1 MLRGLY
7 IAGTGMLANNTRID
21 VVSNN
26 LANVNTT
33 AYKKDGVLTESF
45 EDVLIKKRQG
55 LYRKLYSNDGFT
67 SEKTDIGY
75 DITAPKGFLKV
86 KGYKEDN
93 YSHSARIGVDSEGY
107 LSTIYFDGNDHKYPK
122 MGNRIYGQKGFI
134 KVDDKDYSFD
144 EKGNVLVSGNIVDN
158 LVFKPHTKVIGT
170 LGNGVRISRAETS
183 FTQGQLENTN
193 SPYDLAIEGDGFFE
207 IADKDRTLYTRDG
220 SFKVRDNI
228 LMTAGGLHVKG
239 LEGDIVLTG
248 KDFQINEYGEVIEG
262 GKIVDKIKISS
273 MNNTF
278 DLEKVGSNFFAFADN
293 KEIDAK
299 EFEGSVRQGFLEKSN
314 ADNLVEMIELIELYR
329 NYESNQRV
337 ITAYDQTLDKAV
349 NQIGRV

>member
-33 AYKKDGVLTESF
+33 AYKKDGLLSESF
-45 EDVLIKKRQG
+45 ADILISKRNG
-55 LYRKLYSNDGFT
+55 LYKKMYSSEGFQ

-75 DITAPKGFLKV
+75 DLSAPKGFLKI
-86 KGYKEDN
+86 KGSSEDN
-93 YSHSARIGVDSEGY
+93 YSHAARIGVDSEGY
-107 LSTIYFDGNDHKYPK
+107 LSTIYFDGNDSKYPT
-122 MGNRIYGQKGFI
+122 MGNRLYGQKGFI
-134 KVDDKDYSFD
+134 KVDDKEYSFD

-158 LVFKPHTKVIGT
+158 VVFKPHFNVIGAM
-170 LGNGVRISRAETS
+170 GNGVRVSRTETN
-183 FTQGQLENTN
+183 FTQGQLEATN
-193 SPYDLAIEGDGFFE
+193 SQYDLAIEGDGFFE

-228 LMTAGGLHVKG
+228 LMTAEGLHVKG
-239 LEGDIVLTG
+239 LEGDIKVTG
-248 KDFQINEYGEVIEG
+248 KDFKINEYGEIIVDGE
-262 GKIVDKIKISS
+262 IVDKMKVTS

-278 DLEKVGSNFFAFADN
+278 DLEKAGSNFFAFAEG

-314 ADNLVEMIELIELYR
+314 SDNLVEMIDLIELYR

-337 ITAYDQTLDKAV
+337 ITAYDQVLDKAA